1 MIIITYQILLNPVLY
16 LLYLKIC
23 INNAIT
29 ALLTVST
36 RFPSRVENLT
46 YRVQWYTF
54 YGQHV
59 IIIIIDMSELFY
71 QIKLLRI
78 EGNKHVVPIEA
89 PYKWQ
94 HVIIIILY

>member
-16 LLYLKIC
+16 ISYLKIC

-36 RFPSRVENLT
+36 RCPSKVENLT

-54 YGQHV
+54 YV
-59 IIIIIDMSELFY
+59 AAFY
-71 QIKLLRI
+71 YYFVLKCRNYVP
-78 EGNKHVVPIEA
+78 NKIVMDPS
-89 PYKWQ
+89 
-94 HVIIIILY
+94 